1 MIFASL
7 FIVIFGLCLQPLIH
21 IPGVGVFIL
30 LSLGMALMGFTYGPL
45 GTVLSN
51 MFPINVRYTGAS
63 LSFNLA
69 GILGAS
75 FAPFI
80 ALWLANN
87 YGFEY
92 VGYYLSTMGAI
103 SLIASIL
110 SDKRQR

>member
-1 MIFASL
+1 
-7 FIVIFGLCLQPLIH
+7 
-21 IPGVGVFIL
+21 
-30 LSLGMALMGFTYGPL
+30 
-45 GTVLSN
+45 
-51 MFPINVRYTGAS
+51 